1 LVEGIEW
8 IQRKKKQLLIAG
20 ATSVLICIGE
30 IIYFYPAG
38 KAILEKWQFAIFIL
52 PWFATFSIILALWY
66 ESWFAGKKVG
76 VLVTIQ
82 KIFYWLV
89 LTVFS
94 FIAGS
99 IILRFI
105 L

>member
-1 LVEGIEW
+1 MVEGIEW
-8 IQRKKKQLLIAG
+8 VQRKKKQLLIAG
-20 ATSVLICIGE
+20 AISALICIGE
-30 IIYFYPAG
+30 IIYFHSVGEAT
-38 KAILEKWQFAIFIL
+38 LEKWQLAIFIL
-52 PWFATFSIILALWY
+52 PWFVTFSIILALWY
-66 ESWFAGKKVG
+66 ESWFAGKKIG

-89 LTVFS
+89 LTVFC

-99 IILRFI
+99 VILRFI